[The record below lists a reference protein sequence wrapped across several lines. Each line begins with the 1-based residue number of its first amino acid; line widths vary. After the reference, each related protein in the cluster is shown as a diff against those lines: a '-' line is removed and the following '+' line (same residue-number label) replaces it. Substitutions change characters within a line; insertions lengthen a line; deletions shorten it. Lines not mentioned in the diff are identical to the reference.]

1 MEWRDTER
9 GSNYGKRK
17 WREDVREGRME
28 ARWVGI
34 HTWRQGGMLTSEST
48 AMPSTRSVQG

>member
-9 GSNYGKRK
+9 GSSYGKRK

-28 ARWVGI
+28 TRWVGG

-48 AMPSTRSVQG
+48 AMPSTRSVYG